1 MNTRAK
7 REYLVLGVCAFLLII
22 LIIPSLLHAR
32 RETRDGIQREAIAQ
46 AKRNLE
52 DVNNKLG
59 YYPVSFSA
67 APFTYYVTIKEGNK
81 ALGWYIA
88 GPIENSQKLGSFY
101 DAEEGHNFFYR
112 YVQENGKTVYE
123 ICGGNLQC

>member
-1 MNTRAK
+1 MDSIAK
-7 REYLVLGVCAFLLII
+7 REYLVLVGCSILLLSFIF
-22 LIIPSLLHAR
+22 PSLLHAR
-32 RETRDGIQREAIAQ
+32 RETRDGIQREAVAQ
-46 AKRNLE
+46 KKRSLE

-67 APFTYYVTIKEGNK
+67 APFSYYVTMKEGDK

-88 GPIENSQKLGSFY
+88 GPIENPQKSGSFY

-112 YVQENGKTVYE
+112 YVKENGKTLYE
-123 ICGGNLQC
+123 ICGGELQC